1 MPLAKRIVEPQLL
14 CRHQIP
20 NDEDVLF
27 EDLCAISN
35 VVLSRTLRQLSDL
48 ARHACS
54 LFQELENDIMSTNQ
68 RVWVLQNKIGQIQQ
82 TASALDPKK
91 EAVPVSNLDIESKL
105 SGHYQAPWHQQ
116 HNVFHPCT
124 RPPCLEELHRSAQL
138 SLRALHRDEQ
148 QHQLSSTR
156 ERNRVT
162 ISISVAPPMPSF
174 PSPHSIRR
182 QQRSRLA
189 RAQERAERE
198 RELEYQPRKERT
210 VKETEIQ
217 TTERKPQERPGR
229 EEDIKLIERKFECF
243 YSLDTI
249 EGCIFIPWI
258 RKATST
264 EKSESGEVLG
274 GQTAKALTHSAPSAQ
289 DKQTNWSKENIPP
302 SDQKTNADS
311 QAVSS
316 CIIPINVTGVGFD
329 REASAR
335 CSLVHSQ
342 SVLQR
347 RRKLRRRKTIT
358 GIPKRVQQDMDSDES
373 PVARERT
380 VIIHANSHQLS
391 LCQEDFS
398 ISGRLHHTRD
408 SGCQTDDFLI
418 ACTAAPSRRR
428 IRAQRN
434 HQGIPASLSHSTGNI
449 SSLGDQS
456 DFTYTTAST
465 HGGRLRSRSLPREG
479 GRLMDSD
486 EDDDDNYDDDDEDEE
501 LSPYEAED
509 FIPSGPSPRMKMMM
523 MKDEEESTD
532 DQAAP
537 EPLQLGSL
545 KRLQRSSERDRGSG
559 GGGSP
564 EHGWMERGRSR
575 LPRKADMGSCEISS
589 SSDTFSS
596 PIHSV
601 STTGVLGSHVDHK
614 EDHQSSSG
622 NWSGSS
628 STCPSQTSETI
639 PPPSSPPLTG
649 SSHCDSELSLN
660 TAPNAIDEGFSL
672 DPSYHSDLRPQSQGP
687 RSSSFTS
694 SATDQLD
701 DAGVSTASEGE
712 WAYPPDQDQTD
723 PDQDLD
729 HNQKLSESHQ
739 FLQEYSSKEGLKD
752 QTCFSKQ
759 NTNAEKEPSSHYPPG
774 TEGFYSSSANY
785 EEYNQTYREYTC
797 NYADLGPGCHQSNT
811 LATQL
816 SHGGYHRPSL
826 EFKTGTMTLGRT
838 CRPLRKSKIKPPPPK
853 RTSSLK
859 ETNSSVDVGTD
870 TQADKDQPKMVSEQ
884 EITSSSTDLKL
895 ELDLEHGGAPE
906 PLQSSCLVAE
916 SLGTWGMGLGGAM
929 DIVEPMSFSSADT
942 HSFKDE
948 GAVQSD
954 YADLWLHNSELKSSN
969 GEYASM
975 SNSSTATGT
984 TVMDCMK
991 SPDSSSSSTETQ
1003 IQGVAQATQ
1012 SKESS
1017 PSLPSGDFKLGS
1029 PEKLAGLASPSSG
1042 YSSQSETPTS
1052 TLPSSSAAFF
1062 PGPLSPSTGK
1072 RKPKVPERKSSLSS
1086 LQQFPRDGTSIS
1098 FCNKRD
1104 PDFPPPPSQLDL
1116 NVLHGGYVRHTLSH
1130 RPYHIHTLHHSKHRV
1145 ANVLSAGPKA
1155 LVPEI
1160 TNTNPPPSSSS
1171 ALTNPSSHVLPVT
1184 LSTIRSVQLH
1194 SVSQS
1199 SEPPNTST
1207 TYQDTANGAE
1217 TVTRPKCV
1225 PSASTLA
1232 PPPLNTRPLP
1242 PRRPPPRPPC
1252 HEHVYSPER
1261 SQPPPPG
1268 RHPDGPPS
1276 YESLLLRQDRYG
1288 PGTFWAMTAFR
1299 TRMDPSSDLSEDSS
1313 PLHRPVPRAP
1323 HPSPVDLHT
1332 HIHSHTE
1339 FRGLTHSSHSRSE
1352 FRVLGERSFSQD
1364 DDEDEEEEEEEEEEQ
1379 VKEPQRAACS
1389 RGGMRSDHPP
1399 PPAYEFAGV
1408 SHLNSGQWASPVK
1421 VPGNTTETSHPYLI
1435 SDARK
1440 GGQEMQKE
1448 EKEVISGATRSAH
1461 QHQLQENKD
1470 DSTTPDTEDYFSKDS
1485 TPSDNSLS
1493 PLTDDSKVD
1502 DDIII
1507 TSPNKSRTTE
1517 DLFAMI
1523 HRSKRKVLG
1532 RKDSGDLNVK
1542 SRLCPAAAVT
1552 PSNVSTGV
1560 VPPAPPLNF
1569 PATLANAVGSQRAP
1583 VPIYRSAKKSSTSN
1597 EEFKLLLLKKGSR
1610 SDSSYRMS
1618 ATEILKSPITP
1629 KTPGESLQ
1637 EGPIRQADEQS
1648 SMPQD
1653 PPISGLDTIQI
1664 PGLFPRAN
1672 SESFT
1677 PKTLPM
1683 SAASR
1688 QGRSR
1693 IPPVANSSRYSTR
1706 SRLYTAPMQAISEGE
1721 TENSD
1726 GSPHDDRSS

>member
-1 MPLAKRIVEPQLL
+1 MSTSPGFPSVFPLIPSACTLFRPLRQAATIPPENDHGTIGNTRTDLENKSARWADSEPCRRILTTILL
-14 CRHQIP
+14 S
-20 NDEDVLF
+20 F
-27 EDLCAISN
+27 DLCAISN

-54 LFQELENDIMSTNQ
+54 LFQELENDIINTNQ

-105 SGHYQAPWHQQ
+105 SVHYQAPWHQQ

-124 RPPCLEELHRSAQL
+124 RPPCLEELHRNAQL
-138 SLRALHRDEQ
+138 SLRALHRGRRGR
-148 QHQLSSTR
+148 SSLR

-162 ISISVAPPMPSF
+162 ISISVAPPMPTF

-182 QQRSRLA
+182 QQRSRMA
-189 RAQERAERE
+189 R
-198 RELEYQPRKERT
+198 
-210 VKETEIQ
+210 
-217 TTERKPQERPGR
+217 
-229 EEDIKLIERKFECF
+229 
-243 YSLDTI
+243 
-249 EGCIFIPWI
+249 
-258 RKATST
+258 ATST
-264 EKSESGEVLG
+264 GEDEGVEVLG
-274 GQTAKALTHSAPSAQ
+274 GHRSKPSAPSTQ
-289 DKQTNWSKENIPP
+289 DKKTNWSKEKLSS
-302 SDQKTNADS
+302 SDQKITADS
-311 QAVSS
+311 HSISS

-358 GIPKRVQQDMDSDES
+358 GIPKRVHQDMDSDES

-380 VIIHANSHQLS
+380 VIVHANPHQLS
-391 LCQEDFS
+391 LCQEDLS

-418 ACTAAPSRRR
+418 ASAPSRRR
-428 IRAQRN
+428 IRAQRG

-456 DFTYTTAST
+456 DSTYTCAST

-486 EDDDDNYDDDDEDEE
+486 EDDDDDDDDDDDNYDDDDDEDEE

-509 FIPSGPSPRMKMMM
+509 FIPSG
-523 MKDEEESTD
+523 
-532 DQAAP
+532 
-537 EPLQLGSL
+537 
-545 KRLQRSSERDRGSG
+545 
-559 GGGSP
+559 SP
-564 EHGWMERGRSR
+564 EHCWMERGRSR

-660 TAPNAIDEGFSL
+660 TVPIAIDEGFSL
-672 DPSYHSDLRPQSQGP
+672 DPLYHSDLRPQGQGH

-712 WAYPPDQDQTD
+712 WTYPPDQDQTD
-723 PDQDLD
+723 PDQDPD
-729 HNQKLSESHQ
+729 HTQNLRQNHGLA
-739 FLQEYSSKEGLKD
+739 QEYSSKQGHED
-752 QTCFSKQ
+752 QTCFSDNKTS
-759 NTNAEKEPSSHYPPG
+759 NTEKEPGSHYTSD
-774 TEGFYSSSANY
+774 TEGFYSSSVHFG
-785 EEYNQTYREYTC
+785 ECKQSYRGYMY
-797 NYADLGPGCHQSNT
+797 NYADPGPDCSQSNT
-811 LATQL
+811 VAATL
-816 SHGGYHRPSL
+816 SHGIYLRPSAD
-826 EFKTGTMTLGRT
+826 FRAGTMTLGRI
-838 CRPLRKSKIKPPPPK
+838 CRPLRKPKVKPPPPK

-859 ETNSSVDVGTD
+859 ETGSSVDVGTD
-870 TQADKDQPKMVSEQ
+870 TQADQDLPKTVSEQ
-884 EITSSSTDLKL
+884 ELTLSSTDMKL
-895 ELDLEHGGAPE
+895 ELELELGGAPE
-906 PLQSSCLVAE
+906 PLQTSCLVAE
-916 SLGTWGMGLGGAM
+916 PLGTWGMGLGETV

-954 YADLWLHNSELKSSN
+954 YADLWLHNSELKPNN
-969 GEYASM
+969 GEYTSM

-984 TVMDCMK
+984 TVMECIK

-1003 IQGVAQATQ
+1003 TQAHGHT
-1012 SKESS
+1012 SETRATS
-1017 PSLPSGDFKLGS
+1017 PPLPPGDFKLGS

-1086 LQQFPRDGTSIS
+1086 LQHFPRDGVSIS
-1098 FCNKRD
+1098 SSYKRD

-1116 NVLHGGYVRHTLSH
+1116 NVLQGGFVRHTLSH
-1130 RPYHIHTLHHSKHRV
+1130 RTHHMHTLHHSKHRV
-1145 ANVLSAGPKA
+1145 ANA
-1155 LVPEI
+1155 LTTGTNSNLFVI
-1160 TNTNPPPSSSS
+1160 TPS
-1171 ALTNPSSHVLPVT
+1171 AL
-1184 LSTIRSVQLH
+1184 RSVQLH

-1199 SEPPNTST
+1199 RYRAT
-1207 TYQDTANGAE
+1207 TADQETATGLVTA
-1217 TVTRPKCV
+1217 TRPKCP
-1225 PSASTLA
+1225 PSGSTLA
-1232 PPPLNTRPLP
+1232 PPPINTRPLP
-1242 PRRPPPRPPC
+1242 PRRPPPRPPA
-1252 HEHVYSPER
+1252 HDHTSSPEH

-1276 YESLLLRQDRYG
+1276 YESLLLRQD
-1288 PGTFWAMTAFR
+1288 
-1299 TRMDPSSDLSEDSS
+1299 
-1313 PLHRPVPRAP
+1313 
-1323 HPSPVDLHT
+1323 
-1332 HIHSHTE
+1332 
-1339 FRGLTHSSHSRSE
+1339 
-1352 FRVLGERSFSQD
+1352 Q
-1364 DDEDEEEEEEEEEEQ
+1364 EEQ
-1379 VKEPQRAACS
+1379 VKDLPRAACS
-1389 RGGMRSDHPP
+1389 RGGMRLDHPP
-1399 PPAYEFAGV
+1399 PPAYEFAGG
-1408 SHLNSGQWASPVK
+1408 SHSDSGPWASPVK
-1421 VPGNTTETSHPYLI
+1421 VPGTTMETSHPYLI

-1440 GGQEMQKE
+1440 RGQIERE
-1448 EKEVISGATRSAH
+1448 EGDEVTSGATRSAH
-1461 QHQLQENKD
+1461 QQQPQESKD

-1493 PLTDDSKVD
+1493 PLTEDSKVD
-1502 DDIII
+1502 DDII
-1507 TSPNKSRTTE
+1507 TSPNKTRTTE

-1542 SRLCPAAAVT
+1542 SRLCPAATVT
-1552 PSNVSTGV
+1552 PGNVSTIII
-1560 VPPAPPLNF
+1560 PPAPPLNI
-1569 PATLANAVGSQRAP
+1569 PATLATAAGSQRAP
-1583 VPIYRSAKKSSTSN
+1583 VPIYRSAKKSTTSN

-1629 KTPGESLQ
+1629 KMPGESLQ
-1637 EGPIRQADEQS
+1637 EGPLRQPEEPPTTLLEAPIS
-1648 SMPQD
+1648 SMD
-1653 PPISGLDTIQI
+1653 PIQI

-1672 SESFT
+1672 AESFT
-1677 PKTLPM
+1677 PKTLPL

>member
-1 MPLAKRIVEPQLL
+1 MPFAKRIVEPPLL

-20 NDEDVLF
+20 NDEGLIF
-27 EDLCAISN
+27 EDLCAITN

-54 LFQELENDIMSTNQ
+54 LFQELENDIVSTNR
-68 RVWVLQNKIGQIQQ
+68 RVWGLQNKIGRIQQ
-82 TASALDPKK
+82 NASALDPKK

-105 SGHYQAPWHQQ
+105 SVHYQAPWHQQ
-116 HNVFHPCT
+116 HNIFHSRT
-124 RPPCLEELHRSAQL
+124 RPPCLEELHKNSQF
-138 SLRALHRDEQ
+138 SLRALRRDEKQ
-148 QHQLSSTR
+148 NEPPTSR
-156 ERNRVT
+156 EKNKVT
-162 ISISVAPPMPSF
+162 ISVSTAPPIPTF

-189 RAQERAERE
+189 RA
-198 RELEYQPRKERT
+198 ERT
-210 VKETEIQ
+210 VRETEIQ
-217 TTERKPQERPGR
+217 TIQRKERPGR
-229 EEDIKLIERKFECF
+229 EADIQ
-243 YSLDTI
+243 TI
-249 EGCIFIPWI
+249 Q

-264 EKSESGEVLG
+264 GEGDEDEVLTG
-274 GQTAKALTHSAPSAQ
+274 HKTKTSAHAVPSTQ
-289 DKQTNWSKENIPP
+289 DKETKWSKENVSH
-302 SDQKTNADS
+302 SDQKTTSDDTR
-311 QAVSS
+311 AVSS

-380 VIIHANSHQLS
+380 VIVHANPHQLS
-391 LCQEDFS
+391 LCHEDFS

-428 IRAQRN
+428 IRAQRG

-456 DFTYTTAST
+456 DSTYTSTAT
-465 HGGRLRSRSLPREG
+465 HTGRLRSRSLPREG

-486 EDDDDNYDDDDEDEE
+486 EDDDDNYDDDDDEDEE
-501 LSPYEAED
+501 LSPYEPED
-509 FIPSGPSPRMKMMM
+509 FIPPGPSPRLKMMM

-545 KRLQRSSERDRGSG
+545 KRLQRSGERDR

-564 EHGWMERGRSR
+564 EHCWMERGRSR

-601 STTGVLGSHVDHK
+601 STTGVLSSHVDPK

-660 TAPNAIDEGFSL
+660 TVPNAMDEGFSL
-672 DPSYHSDLRPQSQGP
+672 DPSYHSELRPQGP
-687 RSSSFTS
+687 GHRSSSFTS

-712 WAYPPDQDQTD
+712 WAYPPDQDQLD
-723 PDQDLD
+723 PDQYHD
-729 HNQKLSESHQ
+729 HTQNVCPSQD
-739 FLQEYSSKEGLKD
+739 YSSKQARE
-752 QTCFSKQ
+752 QTCFSEK
-759 NTNAEKEPSSHYPPG
+759 TNIADKDTGSHCSSDAEALCTSEQFGKSNKSCGHYI
-774 TEGFYSSSANY
+774 Y
-785 EEYNQTYREYTC
+785 
-797 NYADLGPGCHQSNT
+797 NYADQGTDCGQSNIV
-811 LATQL
+811 APPPI
-816 SHGGYHRPSL
+816 SPVSPVYSPASSEYKR
-826 EFKTGTMTLGRT
+826 GTMTLGRP
-838 CRPLRKSKIKPPPPK
+838 CRPLRKPKLKPPPPM

-859 ETNSSVDVGTD
+859 EPSSSVDVGTD
-870 TQADKDQPKMVSEQ
+870 TQADQDQPKMVSEQ
-884 EITSSSTDLKL
+884 DLTLSSTDMKL
-895 ELDLEHGGAPE
+895 ELELVGIPE
-906 PLQSSCLVAE
+906 PLETSCLVAE
-916 SLGTWGMGLGGAM
+916 PMGTWVMGLGESV

-954 YADLWLHNSELKSSN
+954 YADLWLHNTEVKSN
-969 GEYASM
+969 TCEYKSL

-984 TVMDCMK
+984 TVMDCVK
-991 SPDSSSSSTETQ
+991 SPDSSSSSD
-1003 IQGVAQATQ
+1003 TQ
-1012 SKESS
+1012 SQTLSQSS
-1017 PSLPSGDFKLGS
+1017 ETRAASPPQPPGDFKLGS

-1052 TLPSSSAAFF
+1052 TLPSTSAAFF

-1072 RKPKVPERKSSLSS
+1072 RKPRVPERKSSLSS
-1086 LQQFPRDGTSIS
+1086 LQHLPRDGTSIAS
-1098 FCNKRD
+1098 AYKRD

-1116 NVLHGGYVRHTLSH
+1116 NILHSGYVRHTLSH
-1130 RPYHIHTLHHSKHRV
+1130 RTQHLHTLHHSKHRV
-1145 ANVLSAGPKA
+1145 VNVIPTGTKTSVHEA
-1155 LVPEI
+1155 L
-1160 TNTNPPPSSSS
+1160 TSNPPPCANAT
-1171 ALTNPSSHVLPVT
+1171 ALIPNANMLAITPSIL
-1184 LSTIRSVQLH
+1184 RSVHLH
-1194 SVSQS
+1194 SVSKS
-1199 SEPPNTST
+1199 SN
-1207 TYQDTANGAE
+1207 
-1217 TVTRPKCV
+1217 TVTSSDLESASGPATVAKPKC
-1225 PSASTLA
+1225 PSGATLA
-1232 PPPLNTRPLP
+1232 PPPINTRPLP
-1242 PRRPPPRPPC
+1242 PRRPPPRPPTQD
-1252 HEHVYSPER
+1252 HTSSPDH

-1288 PGTFWAMTAFR
+1288 PGTFWSMTAFR
-1299 TRMDPSSDLSEDSS
+1299 TRLDPFSELSDDSS

-1332 HIHSHTE
+1332 HIRSHTE
-1339 FRGLTHSSHSRSE
+1339 FRGLTHSARAHPE
-1352 FRVLGERSFSQD
+1352 FRILGECSFSQD
-1364 DDEDEEEEEEEEEEQ
+1364 DDEDDEEEEEQ
-1379 VKEPQRAACS
+1379 VKESQRATCH
-1389 RGGMRSDHPP
+1389 RVGMRIDHPP
-1399 PPAYEFAGV
+1399 PPAYEFAGG
-1408 SHLNSGQWASPVK
+1408 SHLDSGPWTSPVK
-1421 VPGNTTETSHPYLI
+1421 VPGTTVETSHPYLI
-1435 SDARK
+1435 SDARRIRQVV
-1440 GGQEMQKE
+1440 QEE
-1448 EKEVISGATRSAH
+1448 EEETSGATRSAH
-1461 QHQLQENKD
+1461 HLLPQENKD

-1485 TPSDNSLS
+1485 TPTDNSLS
-1493 PLTDDSKVD
+1493 PLTDDAKVD
-1502 DDIII
+1502 DDIM

-1542 SRLCPAAAVT
+1542 SRLCPAAPVNPNSVT
-1552 PSNVSTGV
+1552 NAIM
-1560 VPPAPPLNF
+1560 PPPPPLNT
-1569 PATLANAVGSQRAP
+1569 PATVATASGSQRVP

-1629 KTPGESLQ
+1629 KSHGESILEGSMSQTEENLPMHQ
-1637 EGPIRQADEQS
+1637 EPPLS
-1648 SMPQD
+1648 NSD
-1653 PPISGLDTIQI
+1653 PIQI

-1677 PKTLPM
+1677 PKILPM
-1683 SAASR
+1683 TAASR

-1693 IPPVANSSRYSTR
+1693 VPPVANSSRYSTR

>member
-1 MPLAKRIVEPQLL
+1 MVLDVIAMGNSQRKLHYKRMQMGKKRCRTARARQEQDNAGREERLHGTSNTTFFIRVPDHHVWKSCTEMPS
-14 CRHQIP
+14 
-20 NDEDVLF
+20 F
-27 EDLCAISN
+27 
-35 VVLSRTLRQLSDL
+35 
-48 ARHACS
+48 
-54 LFQELENDIMSTNQ
+54 
-68 RVWVLQNKIGQIQQ
+68 
-82 TASALDPKK
+82 
-91 EAVPVSNLDIESKL
+91 
-105 SGHYQAPWHQQ
+105 
-116 HNVFHPCT
+116 
-124 RPPCLEELHRSAQL
+124 

-148 QHQLSSTR
+148 QCHRSTSR

-162 ISISVAPPMPSF
+162 ISISVAPPMPTF

-189 RAQERAERE
+189 RAERAVR
-198 RELEYQPRKERT
+198 
-210 VKETEIQ
+210 ETEIQ
-217 TTERKPQERPGR
+217 TIQRKERPGR
-229 EEDIKLIERKFECF
+229 EADVQ
-243 YSLDTI
+243 TI
-249 EGCIFIPWI
+249 Q

-264 EKSESGEVLG
+264 GEGECGEALG
-274 GQTAKALTHSAPSAQ
+274 GHRAKASAPNAPSTQ
-289 DKQTNWSKENIPP
+289 DKQTNWSKENVPP
-302 SDQKTNADS
+302 SDQKTTADS
-311 QAVSS
+311 HAISS

-358 GIPKRVQQDMDSDES
+358 GIPKRVQHD
-373 PVARERT
+373 
-380 VIIHANSHQLS
+380 I
-391 LCQEDFS
+391 
-398 ISGRLHHTRD
+398 G
-408 SGCQTDDFLI
+408 
-418 ACTAAPSRRR
+418 TAAPSRRR
-428 IRAQRN
+428 IRAQRG

-456 DFTYTTAST
+456 DSTYTSVAV

-501 LSPYEAED
+501 LSPYEVED
-509 FIPSGPSPRMKMMM
+509 FIPPGPSPRMKMMM

-545 KRLQRSSERDRGSG
+545 KRLQRSGERDRGGG

-564 EHGWMERGRSR
+564 EHSWIERGRSR

-660 TAPNAIDEGFSL
+660 TVPNAIDEGFSM
-672 DPSYHSDLRPQSQGP
+672 DPPYPSDLRPQGQGH

-712 WAYPPDQDQTD
+712 WTYPADQDQTD
-723 PDQDLD
+723 PDHDPDQTQ
-729 HNQKLSESHQ
+729 NLSQSHG
-739 FLQEYSSKEGLKD
+739 LAQEYRSKQGLED
-752 QTCFSKQ
+752 QTCFSNSKTS
-759 NTNAEKEPSSHYPPG
+759 NTEKEPGSHYPSD
-774 TEGFYSSSANY
+774 TEGYYSSSVHFG
-785 EEYNQTYREYTC
+785 ECNQSYRGYMY
-797 NYADLGPGCHQSNT
+797 NYADPGPDCGQSNT
-811 LATQL
+811 VAASL
-816 SHGGYHRPSL
+816 SHGVYPQPSTD
-826 EFKTGTMTLGRT
+826 FRAGTMTLGRT
-838 CRPLRKSKIKPPPPK
+838 SRPLRKPKVKPPPPK

-859 ETNSSVDVGTD
+859 ETSSCVDVGTD
-870 TQADKDQPKMVSEQ
+870 TQADQDQPKMVSEQ
-884 EITSSSTDLKL
+884 ELTLSSTDMKL
-895 ELDLEHGGAPE
+895 ELDLELGGAPE
-906 PLQSSCLVAE
+906 PLQTSCLVAE
-916 SLGTWGMGLGGAM
+916 PLGTWGMGLGETV

-954 YADLWLHNSELKSSN
+954 YADLWLHNSELKSNN
-969 GEYASM
+969 GEYTSM

-984 TVMDCMK
+984 TVMECIK

-1003 IQGVAQATQ
+1003 TQGVAQASETRAA
-1012 SKESS
+1012 S
-1017 PSLPSGDFKLGS
+1017 PPLPPGDFKLGS

-1086 LQQFPRDGTSIS
+1086 LQHFSRDGASIS
-1098 FCNKRD
+1098 SGYKRD

-1130 RPYHIHTLHHSKHRV
+1130 RTHHMHTLHHSKHRV
-1145 ANVLSAGPKA
+1145 ASVLTTGTKL
-1155 LVPEI
+1155 LVPEAS
-1160 TNTNPPPSSSS
+1160 NTNPPPSSNTAPTIPSSNLLVITPS
-1171 ALTNPSSHVLPVT
+1171 AL
-1184 LSTIRSVQLH
+1184 RSVQLH

-1199 SEPPNTST
+1199 TDSAT
-1207 TYQDTANGAE
+1207 TTDQEKASGAE
-1217 TVTRPKCV
+1217 TATRPKC
-1225 PSASTLA
+1225 PSSVSTLA
-1232 PPPLNTRPLP
+1232 PPPINTRPLP

-1252 HEHVYSPER
+1252 HDHTSSPEHV
-1261 SQPPPPG
+1261 QPPPPG

-1288 PGTFWAMTAFR
+1288 PGTFWAMTGFR
-1299 TRMDPSSDLSEDSS
+1299 TRMDPSSEEDSS

-1339 FRGLTHSSHSRSE
+1339 FRGLTHSAHAHPE

-1364 DDEDEEEEEEEEEEQ
+1364 DDDDDDDDDEEEEEQ
-1379 VKEPQRAACS
+1379 VKEPPRAACS

-1399 PPAYEFAGV
+1399 PPAYEFAGG
-1408 SHLNSGQWASPVK
+1408 SHLDSGPWASPVK
-1421 VPGNTTETSHPYLI
+1421 VPGTTMETSHPYLI

-1440 GGQEMQKE
+1440 GGQEDQEDE
-1448 EKEVISGATRSAH
+1448 EEVTSGATRSAH
-1461 QHQLQENKD
+1461 QQQQQPQESKD

-1493 PLTDDSKVD
+1493 PLTDDTKVD

-1507 TSPNKSRTTE
+1507 TSPNKTRTTE

-1532 RKDSGDLNVK
+1532 RKDSGDLNMK
-1542 SRLCPAAAVT
+1542 SRLCPVPPVA
-1552 PSNVSTGV
+1552 PVSTV
-1560 VPPAPPLNF
+1560 IIPPAPPLNI
-1569 PATLANAVGSQRAP
+1569 PATLPAAAGSQRAP

-1629 KTPGESLQ
+1629 KTPGEPLQ
-1637 EGPIRQADEQS
+1637 EGPIRQAEEPLSTLQE
-1648 SMPQD
+1648 
-1653 PPISGLDTIQI
+1653 PPISGLDPIQI

-1677 PKTLPM
+1677 PKNLPM

>member
-1 MPLAKRIVEPQLL
+1 MPFAKRIVEPQLL

-20 NDEDVLF
+20 DEGVMF

-54 LFQELENDIMSTNQ
+54 LFQELENDIISTNQ

-105 SGHYQAPWHQQ
+105 SLHYQAPWHQQ

-138 SLRALHRDEQ
+138 SLRALHRDDT
-148 QHQLSSTR
+148 QHHRSTSR

-162 ISISVAPPMPSF
+162 ISISVAPPMPTF

-189 RAQERAERE
+189 RA
-198 RELEYQPRKERT
+198 ERT
-210 VKETEIQ
+210 VRETEIQ
-217 TTERKPQERPGR
+217 TIQRKERPGR
-229 EEDIKLIERKFECF
+229 EADIQTIQRKTVSTGEGEC
-243 YSLDTI
+243 
-249 EGCIFIPWI
+249 
-258 RKATST
+258 
-264 EKSESGEVLG
+264 GEVQG
-274 GQTAKALTHSAPSAQ
+274 GHRAKAGAPKAPSTQ
-289 DKQTNWSKENIPP
+289 DKQTNWSKENLSP
-302 SDQKTNADS
+302 SDQKSTADS
-311 QAVSS
+311 NSISS

-380 VIIHANSHQLS
+380 VIVHANPHQLS
-391 LCQEDFS
+391 LCQEDLL

-428 IRAQRN
+428 IRAQRG

-456 DFTYTTAST
+456 DSTYTSAAA

-486 EDDDDNYDDDDEDEE
+486 DDDDDNYDDDDDEDED

-509 FIPSGPSPRMKMMM
+509 FIPPGPSPRMKMMM

-545 KRLQRSSERDRGSG
+545 KRLQRSGERDRGGG

-564 EHGWMERGRSR
+564 EHSWMERGRSR

-601 STTGVLGSHVDHK
+601 SNTGVLGSHVDHK

-660 TAPNAIDEGFSL
+660 TVPNAIDEGFSL
-672 DPSYHSDLRPQSQGP
+672 DASYHSDLRPQGQGH

-712 WAYPPDQDQTD
+712 WTYPPDQDQTD

-729 HNQKLSESHQ
+729 HSQNLSRSHG
-739 FLQEYSSKEGLKD
+739 LAQEYSSTHSLQD
-752 QTCFSKQ
+752 QTCFGDNKTS
-759 NTNAEKEPSSHYPPG
+759 NTEKDSGSHYSSD
-774 TEGFYSSSANY
+774 TESFYSSSVHFG
-785 EEYNQTYREYTC
+785 ECNQSYRGYMY
-797 NYADLGPGCHQSNT
+797 NYADPGPDCGQSNT
-811 LATQL
+811 VAAPL
-816 SHGGYHRPSL
+816 SHGVYPQPSAN
-826 EFKTGTMTLGRT
+826 FRAGTMTLGRT
-838 CRPLRKSKIKPPPPK
+838 CRPLRKPKVKPPPPK

-859 ETNSSVDVGTD
+859 DTCSGVDVGTD
-870 TQADKDQPKMVSEQ
+870 TQADQDQPKTVSEQ
-884 EITSSSTDLKL
+884 ELTLSSTDMKL
-895 ELDLEHGGAPE
+895 ELELEIGGAPE
-906 PLQSSCLVAE
+906 PLQTSCLVAE
-916 SLGTWGMGLGGAM
+916 PLGTWGRGLGETV

-954 YADLWLHNSELKSSN
+954 YADLWLHNSELKSNN
-969 GEYASM
+969 GEYTSM

-984 TVMDCMK
+984 TVMECIK

-1003 IQGVAQATQ
+1003 TQALAQASETRAT
-1012 SKESS
+1012 S
-1017 PSLPSGDFKLGS
+1017 PPLPPEDFKLGS

-1086 LQQFPRDGTSIS
+1086 LQHFPRDGASIS
-1098 FCNKRD
+1098 SGYKRD

-1130 RPYHIHTLHHSKHRV
+1130 RTHHMHTLHHSKHRV
-1145 ANVLSAGPKA
+1145 ASVLATGTKLMA
-1155 LVPEI
+1155 PEAS
-1160 TNTNPPPSSSS
+1160 NTNPPSSSNS
-1171 ALTNPSSHVLPVT
+1171 ALTIPSCNLLVITPSAL
-1184 LSTIRSVQLH
+1184 RSVKLH
-1194 SVSQS
+1194 SISQS
-1199 SEPPNTST
+1199 KHRAT
-1207 TYQDTANGAE
+1207 TVDQETASGAE
-1217 TVTRPKCV
+1217 TATRPKCP
-1225 PSASTLA
+1225 PSGSTLA
-1232 PPPLNTRPLP
+1232 PPPINTRPLP
-1242 PRRPPPRPPC
+1242 PRRPPPRPPV
-1252 HEHVYSPER
+1252 HDISSPEHL
-1261 SQPPPPG
+1261 QPPFPG

-1299 TRMDPSSDLSEDSS
+1299 TRMDPTSELSEDSS

-1339 FRGLTHSSHSRSE
+1339 FRGLTHSAHAHPE

-1364 DDEDEEEEEEEEEEQ
+1364 DDDDEDDEEEEEEQ
-1379 VKEPQRAACS
+1379 VKEPPRAACS
-1389 RGGMRSDHPP
+1389 RGGMRSTHLP
-1399 PPAYEFAGV
+1399 PPAYEFAGL
-1408 SHLNSGQWASPVK
+1408 SHSDSGPWASPVK
-1421 VPGNTTETSHPYLI
+1421 VPGTTMETSHPYLI
-1435 SDARK
+1435 SDARR
-1440 GGQEMQKE
+1440 GGHEEQEE
-1448 EKEVISGATRSAH
+1448 EEEVTSGATRSAH
-1461 QHQLQENKD
+1461 QQQPHESKD
-1470 DSTTPDTEDYFSKDS
+1470 DSTTPDTEDYFSKGMSWTTDS

-1493 PLTDDSKVD
+1493 PLMDDAKVD
-1502 DDIII
+1502 DDIIL
-1507 TSPNKSRTTE
+1507 TSPNKTRTTE

-1532 RKDSGDLNVK
+1532 RKDSGDLNAK
-1542 SRLCPAAAVT
+1542 SRLCPAVPVT
-1552 PSNVSTGV
+1552 PVTTV
-1560 VPPAPPLNF
+1560 IIPPAPPLNI
-1569 PATLANAVGSQRAP
+1569 PATLATAAGSQRAP

-1629 KTPGESLQ
+1629 KSPGDPLQ
-1637 EGPIRQADEQS
+1637 EGAIRQAEELHFTLQE
-1648 SMPQD
+1648 PHL
-1653 PPISGLDTIQI
+1653 SGLDPIQI
-1664 PGLFPRAN
+1664 PGLFPRGLN

>member
-1 MPLAKRIVEPQLL
+1 MPFAKRIVEPSLL
-14 CRHQIP
+14 CRYHIP
-20 NDEDVLF
+20 NDEGLLF
-27 EDLCAISN
+27 EDLCEISN

-54 LFQELENDIMSTNQ
+54 LFQELENDIISTNQ
-68 RVWVLQNKIGQIQQ
+68 RVWLLQNKLGQLQQ
-82 TASALDPKK
+82 STNALDPKK
-91 EAVPVSNLDIESKL
+91 EAVPVSNLDIESKI
-105 SGHYQAPWHQQ
+105 SVHYQSSWHKQ

-124 RPPCLEELHRSAQL
+124 RPPCLEELHRNAQFT
-138 SLRALHRDEQ
+138 LRALHRDENQ
-148 QHQLSSTR
+148 QSTGR
-156 ERNRVT
+156 EKNRVT
-162 ISISVAPPMPSF
+162 ISISVAPPIPTF
-174 PSPHSIRR
+174 PSPHTIRR

-198 RELEYQPRKERT
+198 RELDYQPRKERT
-210 VKETEIQ
+210 VRETEIQ
-217 TTERKPQERPGR
+217 TIQRKERPVR
-229 EEDIKLIERKFECF
+229 EADTQSIQRKFECF
-243 YSLDTI
+243 YSLHPI
-249 EGCIFIPWI
+249 EGCTFIPWN
-258 RKATST
+258 RKAAST
-264 EKSESGEVLG
+264 AEDDDEVAED
-274 GQTAKALTHSAPSAQ
+274 TRAKVSSPEASLTK
-289 DKQTNWSKENIPP
+289 DKQINRSKENPES
-302 SDQKTNADS
+302 SDLKANSDS
-311 QAVSS
+311 HGVSS

-358 GIPKRVQQDMDSDES
+358 GIPKRVQHDMDSDES

-380 VIIHANSHQLS
+380 VILHANPHQLS
-391 LCQEDFS
+391 LYQEDLS
-398 ISGRLHHTRD
+398 ISGHHTRD

-428 IRAQRN
+428 IRAQRG

-456 DFTYTTAST
+456 DSTYTSNTT
-465 HGGRLRSRSLPREG
+465 RGGRLRSRSLPREG

-486 EDDDDNYDDDDEDEE
+486 EDDDDNYDDDDDDEE

-537 EPLQLGSL
+537 GPLQLGSL
-545 KRLQRSSERDRGSG
+545 KRLQRSGERDRGVV

-564 EHGWMERGRSR
+564 EHSWMERGRSR
-575 LPRKADMGSCEISS
+575 LPRKVDMGSCEISS

-660 TAPNAIDEGFSL
+660 TVPNAMDEGFSL
-672 DPSYHSDLRPQSQGP
+672 DPSYHSDLRPQGQGQ

-712 WAYPPDQDQTD
+712 WTYPQDQEHTYQDQDH
-723 PDQDLD
+723 DQGLAFARGYVAKQGLEDQPCFD
-729 HNQKLSESHQ
+729 ESKASITGK
-739 FLQEYSSKEGLKD
+739 ETYYSSDTEGLYSLSVD
-752 QTCFSKQ
+752 LGAC
-759 NTNAEKEPSSHYPPG
+759 NPSYKSY
-774 TEGFYSSSANY
+774 
-785 EEYNQTYREYTC
+785 TY
-797 NYADLGPGCHQSNT
+797 NYADTGPACGQLNT
-811 LATQL
+811 VAAPLPHEVLPQQPTDFTA
-816 SHGGYHRPSL
+816 
-826 EFKTGTMTLGRT
+826 GTMTLGRP
-838 CRPLRKSKIKPPPPK
+838 CRPLKKPKVKPPPPK
-853 RTSSLK
+853 RTSSLR
-859 ETNSSVDVGTD
+859 ETSSSSVDVGTD
-870 TQADKDQPKMVSEQ
+870 TQADQEQPNTVKEQ
-884 EITSSSTDLKL
+884 ELALSSTDMKL
-895 ELDLEHGGAPE
+895 NLEIGGAPE
-906 PLQSSCLVAE
+906 PLQTSCLVTQPI
-916 SLGTWGMGLGGAM
+916 GTWVMGLSEAV
-929 DIVEPMSFSSADT
+929 DLVEPMSFTSADT

-954 YADLWLHNSELKSSN
+954 YADLWLHNTDQKTNN
-969 GEYASM
+969 GEYTSM

-984 TVMDCMK
+984 TVMDCVK
-991 SPDSSSSSTETQ
+991 SPDSSSSSTENKTQ
-1003 IQGVAQATQ
+1003 ALPQNSDVRA
-1012 SKESS
+1012 SS
-1017 PSLPSGDFKLGS
+1017 PPLQPADFKLGS

-1086 LQQFPRDGTSIS
+1086 LQHFPRDGASIYPGY
-1098 FCNKRD
+1098 KRD
-1104 PDFPPPPSQLDL
+1104 PDFPPPPSQLDIHIL
-1116 NVLHGGYVRHTLSH
+1116 QGGYVRHTLCH
-1130 RPYHIHTLHHSKHRV
+1130 RTQHMNTLHHSKQRITN
-1145 ANVLSAGPKA
+1145 ASATKL
-1155 LVPEI
+1155 LVPETVHANVSCPNLSSGI
-1160 TNTNPPPSSSS
+1160 SNTSLQVPS
-1171 ALTNPSSHVLPVT
+1171 AHRLG
-1184 LSTIRSVQLH
+1184 QLH

-1199 SEPPNTST
+1199 TDSSNTTELEPASVLEN
-1207 TYQDTANGAE
+1207 A
-1217 TVTRPKCV
+1217 TRRKC
-1225 PSASTLA
+1225 PPCSSTLM
-1232 PPPLNTRPLP
+1232 PPPKNTRPLP
-1242 PRRPPPRPPC
+1242 PRRPPPKPPALEQRPSNEP
-1252 HEHVYSPER
+1252 

-1299 TRMDPSSDLSEDSS
+1299 NRMDPLSEPSEDSS

-1332 HIHSHTE
+1332 HIHSHRE
-1339 FRGLTHSSHSRSE
+1339 FRGLTNSTHAHTE
-1352 FRVLGERSFSQD
+1352 FRILGERSFSQD
-1364 DDEDEEEEEEEEEEQ
+1364 DDDDDEDEEEEEQ
-1379 VKEPQRAACS
+1379 VNELPRAACS

-1399 PPAYEFAGV
+1399 PPAYEFAGG
-1408 SHLNSGQWASPVK
+1408 SHFDSGPWPSPLK
-1421 VPGNTTETSHPYLI
+1421 VPGTSMETSHPYLI

-1440 GGQEMQKE
+1440 RGQEEWEGE
-1448 EKEVISGATRSAH
+1448 EVKSGATRSAH
-1461 QHQLQENKD
+1461 QQQLHEYKD
-1470 DSTTPDTEDYFSKDS
+1470 DSTPDTEDYFSKDS

-1493 PLTDDSKVD
+1493 PLTEDTKVD
-1502 DDIII
+1502 EDIIL

-1532 RKDSGDLNVK
+1532 RKDSGEMNAK
-1542 SRLCPAAAVT
+1542 SRLCPTAM
-1552 PSNVSTGV
+1552 PSGPVATTI
-1560 VPPAPPLNF
+1560 VPPAPTLNV
-1569 PATLANAVGSQRAP
+1569 LAAQAAVAGSQRAP
-1583 VPIYRSAKKSSTSN
+1583 VPIYRSAKKSNTSN

-1629 KTPGESLQ
+1629 KMPGDSVQ
-1637 EGPIRQADEQS
+1637 EGAIRQVEE
-1648 SMPQD
+1648 PPTTVQD
-1653 PPISGLDTIQI
+1653 PLISGFEPIQI

-1672 SESFT
+1672 SESFI
-1677 PKTLPM
+1677 PKTLPL